1 MESEGLV
8 LVPHCWLIRG
18 DSSVAPPPGDG
29 AFGVG
34 SSIAGEAPAN
44 MFKRN
49 VMPGFGFGKVAA
61 P

>member
-18 DSSVAPPPGDG
+18 DSSVAPPAGVG

-34 SSIAGEAPAN
+34 SSIAGKAPATCS
-44 MFKRN
+44 K
-49 VMPGFGFGKVAA
+49 GT
-61 P
+61 